1 MIQLKDIKKIYNKN
15 HSNAFEALRGISLTI
30 ENQEIVAI
38 VGTSGAGKSTLLH
51 ILAFID
57 SADEG
62 TYILDERDV
71 TDLPDKDKSQLRAGE
86 IGLVMQDYALVEDFT
101 AIENVMMPL
110 DFDRKNKKKNRE
122 KRKLALQVLR
132 QVDMEDFAKKRC
144 NELSGGQKQRVA
156 IARAIVNNPKIV
168 IADEPTGAL
177 DSGNAKQIMEIFKKL
192 QQDGKTV
199 VFVTH
204 DMNIASYADRII
216 EIQDGRLIE

>member
-122 KRKLALQVLR
+122 KKKLALQVLR

>member
-1 MIQLKDIKKIYNKN
+1 MIQLKDIRKTYNKN

-71 TDLPDKDKSQLRAGE
+71 TDLPDKDKSQLRTGE

-110 DFDRKNKKKNRE
+110 DFDRKNKRKSRE
-122 KRKLALQVLR
+122 KKKLALQVLR
-132 QVDMEDFAKKRC
+132 QVDMEDFSKKRC

-156 IARAIVNNPKIV
+156 IARAIVNNPKLV

>member
-71 TDLPDKDKSQLRAGE
+71 TDLPDKDKSQLRAGK

-122 KRKLALQVLR
+122 KKKLALQVLR

-156 IARAIVNNPKIV
+156 IARAIVNNPKLV

>member
-71 TDLPDKDKSQLRAGE
+71 TDLPDKDKSQLRTGE

-122 KRKLALQVLR
+122 KKKLALQVLR

-156 IARAIVNNPKIV
+156 IARAIVNNPKLV

>member
-110 DFDRKNKKKNRE
+110 DFDRKNKRKTRE
-122 KRKLALQVLR
+122 KKKLALQVLR

>member
-1 MIQLKDIKKIYNKN
+1 
-15 HSNAFEALRGISLTI
+15 
-30 ENQEIVAI
+30 
-38 VGTSGAGKSTLLH
+38 
-51 ILAFID
+51 
-57 SADEG
+57 
-62 TYILDERDV
+62 
-71 TDLPDKDKSQLRAGE
+71 
-86 IGLVMQDYALVEDFT
+86 MQDYALVEDFT

-122 KRKLALQVLR
+122 KKKLALQVLR

-156 IARAIVNNPKIV
+156 IARAIVNNPKLV

>member
-1 MIQLKDIKKIYNKN
+1 MIQLKDIRKTYNKN

-122 KRKLALQVLR
+122 KKKLALQVLR

-156 IARAIVNNPKIV
+156 IARAIVNNPKLV

>member
-110 DFDRKNKKKNRE
+110 DFDRKNKRKSRE
-122 KRKLALQVLR
+122 KKKLALQVLR